1 MKILHLHN
9 WDVDIAAAKKIQL
22 DFQEKIIL
30 QHLQQPIHFIAGAD
44 VSYSRKLNKSFSAV
58 TVFKYSEMEIVE
70 WVLKAISKYRIPD
83 PIRQSHNAVNQLR
96 LEFEG
101 SRLNSA

>member
-1 MKILHLHN
+1 MNSKQALQYNLFKHKFQEKFNLIDKKQMKILHLHK
-9 WDVDIAAAKKIQL
+9 WDVDIATAKKIQL

-58 TVFKYSEMEIVE
+58 TVFK
-70 WVLKAISKYRIPD
+70 
-83 PIRQSHNAVNQLR
+83 
-96 LEFEG
+96 
-101 SRLNSA
+101 